1 MQVCWPCYNT
11 HQQDW
16 KYISCLLSFHD
27 THPIFRKCHILTQLL
42 LSYTACQDT
51 SWPLFWHAT
60 ENRCTVLMKSTL
72 TVSTSSLHEWSIESG
87 VYDNCSTKLLQTYP
101 SCYNKNM
108 KEGTWHRI
116 SKSPKLSTHAVA
128 SPEMTHYNYQAL
140 NFWLWT
146 IQQMSLGA
154 SYILLADKTGRYR

>member
-60 ENRCTVLMKSTL
+60 ENRCTVLMRSKL
-72 TVSTSSLHEWSIESG
+72 TVSTCFVHEWSIESG
-87 VYDNCSTKLLQTYP
+87 VYDNWSTKLLQPYP

-108 KEGTWHRI
+108 KEDTWHLFQDI
-116 SKSPKLSTHAVA
+116 TEPKIEYLCNTHAIA
-128 SPEMTHYNYQAL
+128 SSEMT
-140 NFWLWT
+140 
-146 IQQMSLGA
+146 
-154 SYILLADKTGRYR
+154 YIVTKLLIFDCEPFNKRAWVRAIPY